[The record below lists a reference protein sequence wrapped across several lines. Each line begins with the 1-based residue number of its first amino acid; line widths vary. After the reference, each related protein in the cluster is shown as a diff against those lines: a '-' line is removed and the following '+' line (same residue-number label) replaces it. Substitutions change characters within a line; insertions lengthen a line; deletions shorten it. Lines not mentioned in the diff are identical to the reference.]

1 MPPTLAG
8 EGTAVFNGIDL
19 VHAPAEQM
27 RQLRGSKIA
36 MVLQQ
41 PMTAFDPLYTMGAQF
56 RETLTA
62 HGAYTAGQADDLAV
76 TMFGRVRLDAPQE
89 VLRSY
94 PHELSGGML
103 QRCMIALAL
112 ALEPQI
118 IVADEPTTALDAET
132 QFEVVQR
139 FLELRAQCN
148 TAMIFV
154 SHDLG
159 VVQRLADA
167 VLVMKDGRCVEYG
180 PAETV
185 FNAPQH
191 EYTQYL
197 IRTRLALTRGFEA
210 MGESTGGATI
220 FGVSGG
226 VMEAALRYA
235 YQAVTGKRPES
246 WDFKQVRGLKG
257 LKEYTVTVNGIE
269 LHLAVVHGAKR
280 FAQVCDEVRAGK
292 SPYHFIE
299 FMACPGGCVCGGGQ
313 PIMIGAPPVAG
324 FVTKWKLL
332 VGAMEMPAHS
342 MAELRPSGPTLR
354 CKARGASS
362 ITGCGTTSYAGES
375 RQPDRPF

>member
-1 MPPTLAG
+1 MSAFDGGQSQAWADAVTAEPDVPTVLEVRDLRVVLRASGQPLVHGVSFTLAAGACLGIVGESGSGKTLTCRSLMGLLPPTLAG
-8 EGTAVFNGIDL
+8 EGSAVFNGIDL
-19 VHAPAEQM
+19 VDAPAEQL

-56 RETLTA
+56 RETLAA
-62 HGAYTAGQADDLAV
+62 HGAYSPAQAEALAV
-76 TMFGRVRLDAPQE
+76 ATFGRVRLEAPHE
-89 VLRSY
+89 ILRSY

-112 ALEPQI
+112 ALEPQLI
-118 IVADEPTTALDAET
+118 IADEPTTALDAET

-139 FLELRAQCN
+139 FQELRAQCN

-197 IRTRLALTRGFEA
+197 IRTRLALTRGFES
-210 MGESTGGATI
+210 MLESSHA
-220 FGVSGG
+220 
-226 VMEAALRYA
+226 
-235 YQAVTGKRPES
+235 
-246 WDFKQVRGLKG
+246 
-257 LKEYTVTVNGIE
+257 
-269 LHLAVVHGAKR
+269 
-280 FAQVCDEVRAGK
+280 
-292 SPYHFIE
+292 
-299 FMACPGGCVCGGGQ
+299 
-313 PIMIGAPPVAG
+313 
-324 FVTKWKLL
+324 
-332 VGAMEMPAHS
+332 
-342 MAELRPSGPTLR
+342 
-354 CKARGASS
+354 
-362 ITGCGTTSYAGES
+362 
-375 RQPDRPF
+375 

>member
-1 MPPTLAG
+1 MSALDGGEPQTRANAVAAEPNVPKVLEVRDLRVVQRANGQPLVHGVSFTLAAGACLGIVGESGSGKTLTCRNIMGLLPPTLAG
-8 EGTAVFNGIDL
+8 EGRAVFSGIDL

-56 RETLTA
+56 RETLAA
-62 HGAYTAGQADDLAV
+62 HGAYSAAQAHALAV
-76 TMFGRVRLDAPQE
+76 DMFGRVRLDAPHDI
-89 VLRSY
+89 LRSY

-112 ALEPQI
+112 ALEPQLI
-118 IVADEPTTALDAET
+118 IADEPTTALDAET

-139 FLELRAQCN
+139 FQELRAQCN

-159 VVQRLADA
+159 VVQRLADT

-197 IRTRLALTRGFEA
+197 IRTRLALTRGFES
-210 MGESTGGATI
+210 MLE
-220 FGVSGG
+220 
-226 VMEAALRYA
+226 
-235 YQAVTGKRPES
+235 
-246 WDFKQVRGLKG
+246 
-257 LKEYTVTVNGIE
+257 
-269 LHLAVVHGAKR
+269 
-280 FAQVCDEVRAGK
+280 RA
-292 SPYHFIE
+292 H
-299 FMACPGGCVCGGGQ
+299 A
-313 PIMIGAPPVAG
+313 
-324 FVTKWKLL
+324 
-332 VGAMEMPAHS
+332 
-342 MAELRPSGPTLR
+342 
-354 CKARGASS
+354 
-362 ITGCGTTSYAGES
+362 
-375 RQPDRPF
+375 

>member
-1 MPPTLAG
+1 MSALGECGKPQARASDAAPNILDVRDLRVVQRADGQPLVYSISFTLAAGACLGIVGESGSGKTLTCRSLMGLLPPTLAG
-8 EGTAVFNGIDL
+8 EGSAVFNGIDL
-19 VHAPAEQM
+19 VDAPAEQL

-56 RETLTA
+56 RETLAA
-62 HGAYTAGQADDLAV
+62 HGAYSPAQAEALAV
-76 TMFGRVRLDAPQE
+76 ATFGRVRLEAPHE
-89 VLRSY
+89 ILRSY

-112 ALEPQI
+112 ALEPQLI
-118 IVADEPTTALDAET
+118 IADEPTTALDAET

-139 FLELRAQCN
+139 FQELRAQCN

-197 IRTRLALTRGFEA
+197 IRTRLALTRGFES
-210 MGESTGGATI
+210 MLERSC
-220 FGVSGG
+220 
-226 VMEAALRYA
+226 LR
-235 YQAVTGKRPES
+235 
-246 WDFKQVRGLKG
+246 
-257 LKEYTVTVNGIE
+257 
-269 LHLAVVHGAKR
+269 
-280 FAQVCDEVRAGK
+280 
-292 SPYHFIE
+292 
-299 FMACPGGCVCGGGQ
+299 
-313 PIMIGAPPVAG
+313 
-324 FVTKWKLL
+324 
-332 VGAMEMPAHS
+332 
-342 MAELRPSGPTLR
+342 
-354 CKARGASS
+354 
-362 ITGCGTTSYAGES
+362 
-375 RQPDRPF
+375 

>member
-1 MPPTLAG
+1 MSAFGGSQSQVWADAVPPLPNVPKVLTVRDLRVVQRASGQPLVHGVSFTLAAGACLGIVGESGSGKTLTCRSLMGLLPPTLAG
-8 EGTAVFNGIDL
+8 EGRAVFGDIDL

-27 RQLRGSKIA
+27 RQIRGSKIA

-56 RETLTA
+56 RETLAA
-62 HGAYTAGQADDLAV
+62 HGASSPAQADALAV
-76 TMFGRVRLDAPQE
+76 TMFGRVRLDAPHE
-89 VLRSY
+89 ILRCY

-112 ALEPQI
+112 ALEPQLI
-118 IVADEPTTALDAET
+118 IADEPTTALDAET

-139 FLELRAQCN
+139 FQELRVQCN

-197 IRTRLALTRGFEA
+197 IRTRLALTRGFES
-210 MGESTGGATI
+210 MLESSHA
-220 FGVSGG
+220 
-226 VMEAALRYA
+226 
-235 YQAVTGKRPES
+235 
-246 WDFKQVRGLKG
+246 
-257 LKEYTVTVNGIE
+257 
-269 LHLAVVHGAKR
+269 
-280 FAQVCDEVRAGK
+280 
-292 SPYHFIE
+292 
-299 FMACPGGCVCGGGQ
+299 
-313 PIMIGAPPVAG
+313 
-324 FVTKWKLL
+324 
-332 VGAMEMPAHS
+332 
-342 MAELRPSGPTLR
+342 
-354 CKARGASS
+354 
-362 ITGCGTTSYAGES
+362 
-375 RQPDRPF
+375 

>member
-1 MPPTLAG
+1 MSTFGGGQPQAWADTVTAEPSVPTVLDVRDLCVVQRADRQQLVHGVSFTLAAGACLGIVGESGSGKTLTCRSLMGLLPPTLVG
-8 EGTAVFNGIDL
+8 EGRAEFGGIDL

-56 RETLTA
+56 RETLAA
-62 HGAYTAGQADDLAV
+62 HGACSAAQADALAV
-76 TMFGRVRLDAPQE
+76 DMFGRVRLEAPRE
-89 VLRSY
+89 ILRCY

-112 ALEPQI
+112 ALEPQLI
-118 IVADEPTTALDAET
+118 IADEPTTALDAET

-139 FLELRAQCN
+139 FQGLRFQCN

-197 IRTRLALTRGFEA
+197 IRTRLALTRGFES
-210 MGESTGGATI
+210 MLESSHA
-220 FGVSGG
+220 
-226 VMEAALRYA
+226 
-235 YQAVTGKRPES
+235 
-246 WDFKQVRGLKG
+246 
-257 LKEYTVTVNGIE
+257 
-269 LHLAVVHGAKR
+269 
-280 FAQVCDEVRAGK
+280 
-292 SPYHFIE
+292 
-299 FMACPGGCVCGGGQ
+299 
-313 PIMIGAPPVAG
+313 
-324 FVTKWKLL
+324 
-332 VGAMEMPAHS
+332 
-342 MAELRPSGPTLR
+342 
-354 CKARGASS
+354 
-362 ITGCGTTSYAGES
+362 
-375 RQPDRPF
+375 

>member
-1 MPPTLAG
+1 MSAFNTDCQKQTQACGVAPHVLDVRNLRVVQRANGQELVHGVNFTLAAGACLGIVGESGSGKTLTCRSIMGLLPPTLAG

-56 RETLTA
+56 RETLAA
-62 HGAYTAGQADDLAV
+62 HGAYTAGQADELAV

-112 ALEPQI
+112 ALEPQLI
-118 IVADEPTTALDAET
+118 IADEPTTALDAET

-159 VVQRLADA
+159 VV
-167 VLVMKDGRCVEYG
+167 MKDGRCVEYG

-210 MGESTGGATI
+210 LLE
-220 FGVSGG
+220 
-226 VMEAALRYA
+226 
-235 YQAVTGKRPES
+235 
-246 WDFKQVRGLKG
+246 
-257 LKEYTVTVNGIE
+257 
-269 LHLAVVHGAKR
+269 
-280 FAQVCDEVRAGK
+280 RA
-292 SPYHFIE
+292 H
-299 FMACPGGCVCGGGQ
+299 A
-313 PIMIGAPPVAG
+313 
-324 FVTKWKLL
+324 
-332 VGAMEMPAHS
+332 
-342 MAELRPSGPTLR
+342 
-354 CKARGASS
+354 
-362 ITGCGTTSYAGES
+362 
-375 RQPDRPF
+375 

>member
-1 MPPTLAG
+1 MSAFNTGCQKQEQSCGAAPHVPHVLDVRNLRVVQRANGQEIVHGVNFTLAAGACLGIVGESGSGKTLTCRSIMGLLPPTLAG

-210 MGESTGGATI
+210 MLE
-220 FGVSGG
+220 
-226 VMEAALRYA
+226 
-235 YQAVTGKRPES
+235 
-246 WDFKQVRGLKG
+246 
-257 LKEYTVTVNGIE
+257 
-269 LHLAVVHGAKR
+269 
-280 FAQVCDEVRAGK
+280 RA
-292 SPYHFIE
+292 H
-299 FMACPGGCVCGGGQ
+299 A
-313 PIMIGAPPVAG
+313 
-324 FVTKWKLL
+324 
-332 VGAMEMPAHS
+332 
-342 MAELRPSGPTLR
+342 
-354 CKARGASS
+354 
-362 ITGCGTTSYAGES
+362 
-375 RQPDRPF
+375 

>member
-1 MPPTLAG
+1 MSVPGGGGPQAWADAVAPESNVLDVLDVRDLRVVQRADRQPIVHGVSFTLAAGACLGIVGESGSGKTLTCRSLMGLLPPTLAG
-8 EGTAVFNGIDL
+8 EGGAVFNGIDL

-27 RQLRGSKIA
+27 RQIRGSKIA

-56 RETLTA
+56 RETLAA
-62 HGAYTAGQADDLAV
+62 HGAYSPAQGDALAV
-76 TMFGRVRLDAPQE
+76 AMFGRVRLEAPHE
-89 VLRSY
+89 ILRCY

-112 ALEPQI
+112 ALEPQLI
-118 IVADEPTTALDAET
+118 IADEPTTALDAET

-139 FLELRAQCN
+139 FQELRVQCN

-197 IRTRLALTRGFEA
+197 IRTRLALTRGFES
-210 MGESTGGATI
+210 M
-220 FGVSGG
+220 
-226 VMEAALRYA
+226 L
-235 YQAVTGKRPES
+235 
-246 WDFKQVRGLKG
+246 
-257 LKEYTVTVNGIE
+257 EYT
-269 LHLAVVHGAKR
+269 HA
-280 FAQVCDEVRAGK
+280 
-292 SPYHFIE
+292 
-299 FMACPGGCVCGGGQ
+299 
-313 PIMIGAPPVAG
+313 
-324 FVTKWKLL
+324 
-332 VGAMEMPAHS
+332 
-342 MAELRPSGPTLR
+342 
-354 CKARGASS
+354 
-362 ITGCGTTSYAGES
+362 
-375 RQPDRPF
+375 

>member
-1 MPPTLAG
+1 MSAFNMDCQKQAHICCAAPHVLDVRDLRVVQRANGQELVHSVNFTLAAGACLGIVGESGSGKTLTCRSIMGLLPPTLAG
-8 EGTAVFNGIDL
+8 EGKAVFNGIDL

-56 RETLTA
+56 RETLAA
-62 HGAYTAGQADDLAV
+62 HGAYTAGQADELAV

-112 ALEPQI
+112 ALEPQLI
-118 IVADEPTTALDAET
+118 IADEPTTALDAET

-197 IRTRLALTRGFEA
+197 IRTRLALTRGFES
-210 MGESTGGATI
+210 MLERPC
-220 FGVSGG
+220 
-226 VMEAALRYA
+226 LR
-235 YQAVTGKRPES
+235 
-246 WDFKQVRGLKG
+246 
-257 LKEYTVTVNGIE
+257 
-269 LHLAVVHGAKR
+269 
-280 FAQVCDEVRAGK
+280 
-292 SPYHFIE
+292 
-299 FMACPGGCVCGGGQ
+299 
-313 PIMIGAPPVAG
+313 
-324 FVTKWKLL
+324 
-332 VGAMEMPAHS
+332 
-342 MAELRPSGPTLR
+342 
-354 CKARGASS
+354 
-362 ITGCGTTSYAGES
+362 
-375 RQPDRPF
+375 